1 MRVCRSGGAL
11 VVGLLMV
18 LGLLAPSKAH
28 AAKTR
33 AAAWHSAVPSGHH
46 APLAAHARTF
56 GAARHSAWRHP
67 LGHAWRGYARLQC
80 VPFAR
85 NDSGIELKG
94 NANIWWNEAAGRYE
108 RGSRPETG
116 SVLSFAANGR
126 MRLGHVA
133 VVSNVVGAREIEI
146 DHANWSG
153 PRSYGGVARGVPVI
167 DVSPDNDWT
176 EVRVSL
182 GGGEFGSVY
191 RTHGFI
197 YDRPDSG
204 TMLANAAPAKAGGVQ
219 TISSSPIAQDDEVAE
234 VPDEAEFRTSRWA
247 GPHVRHRGP
256 MRQSWRAQSWH
267 AQSWHPQ
274 PWHSQSWHR
283 PSGRPQPWH
292 ARPLAASGAHHH
304 HRQG

>member
-11 VVGLLMV
+11 VVGLLMMV
-18 LGLLAPSKAH
+18 GLWAPSKAH
-28 AAKTR
+28 AGKTR
-33 AAAWHSAVPSGHH
+33 VAAWHSPGGSGHH
-46 APLAAHARTF
+46 APAVTHARTL
-56 GAARHSAWRHP
+56 GAARHVTWRHP

-85 NDSGIELKG
+85 DDSGIELKG

-108 RGSRPETG
+108 RGSRPEPG

-133 VVSNVVGAREIEI
+133 VVSNVVNAREIEI

-182 GGGEFGSVY
+182 GDGAFGSVY

-204 TMLANAAPAKAGGVQ
+204 TMLANAAPARTTGFQ
-219 TISSSPIAQDDEVAE
+219 TISTPIATNDEVAE
-234 VPDEAEFRTSRWA
+234 VPDEADFRTSRAA
-247 GPHVRHRGP
+247 GWNLRHRGLVRP
-256 MRQSWRAQSWH
+256 SWRQSWHKRPGQSQTWHSH
-267 AQSWHPQ
+267 AQAGHPLAWHPR
-274 PWHSQSWHR
+274 SLSAN
-283 PSGRPQPWH
+283 SV
-292 ARPLAASGAHHH
+292 HH

>member
-1 MRVCRSGGAL
+1 MRVCRSGGAW
-11 VVGLLMV
+11 VVGLL
-18 LGLLAPSKAH
+18 LIAGLLAPSKAH
-28 AAKTR
+28 AVKTR
-33 AAAWHSAVPSGHH
+33 VAAWHSPGAAGHH
-46 APLAAHARTF
+46 AASVAHARTF
-56 GAARHSAWRHP
+56 GVTRHLAWHHP
-67 LGHAWRGYARLQC
+67 YGHAWRGYARLQC

-108 RGSRPETG
+108 RGSRPEPG
-116 SVLSFAANGR
+116 SVLSFSANGR

-133 VVSNVVGAREIEI
+133 VVSNVVNAREIEI

-197 YDRPDSG
+197 YDRPDTG
-204 TMLANAAPAKAGGVQ
+204 TMLANAAPAKADGVQ
-219 TISSSPIAQDDEVAE
+219 TISTPIASDDEVAE
-234 VPDEAEFRTSRWA
+234 LPDEAEFRASRGTGWN
-247 GPHVRHRGP
+247 GRHRGLVRP
-256 MRQSWRAQSWH
+256 SWRQSWHSRSGHPQT
-267 AQSWHPQ
+267 WHPHVQ
-274 PWHSQSWHR
+274 AGHPVA
-283 PSGRPQPWH
+283 GRPVAW
-292 ARPLAASGAHHH
+292 RPRSLTASGVHR

>member
-1 MRVCRSGGAL
+1 MRVCRTGGAL
-11 VVGLLMV
+11 VVGLLMIV
-18 LGLLAPSKAH
+18 GLLAPSKAH

-33 AAAWHSAVPSGHH
+33 VVAWHSPVAAGHH

-56 GAARHSAWRHP
+56 GAARHLTWRRP

-85 NDSGIELKG
+85 NDSGIQLKG

-108 RGSRPETG
+108 RGSRPEPG

-182 GGGEFGSVY
+182 GGGAFGSVY

-219 TISSSPIAQDDEVAE
+219 TISSPIATDEEVAE
-234 VPDEAEFRTSRWA
+234 VPDEGDLPSGRWA
-247 GPHVRHRGP
+247 GPQLRHRGLV
-256 MRQSWRAQSWH
+256 RQSWHLKSWH
-267 AQSWHPQ
+267 AQSGHPKSWRAQ
-274 PWHSQSWHR
+274 LGHAQSGHPQSWH
-283 PSGRPQPWH
+283 S
-292 ARPLAASGAHHH
+292 RPLAASGAHHP